1 MGVYNCISASV
12 RSCSSFEILL
22 NATLL
27 SLSLQHSSEQSV
39 LFEFPTG
46 RTSCQG
52 SATQVDLNFN
62 NFYLVLCRPKEGI
75 PILINS
81 ILCKMTEKF
90 YGIPLSKALDPDR
103 PWLPKM

>member
-22 NATLL
+22 NTTLL
-27 SLSLQHSSEQSV
+27 SISLQHSSEQSV

-52 SATQVDLNFN
+52 SATQVETNFS

-75 PILINS
+75 PSVIDS
-81 ILCKMTEKF
+81 ILCKMTENF
-90 YGIPLSKALDPDR
+90 YGIPLSKALDPE
-103 PWLPKM
+103 